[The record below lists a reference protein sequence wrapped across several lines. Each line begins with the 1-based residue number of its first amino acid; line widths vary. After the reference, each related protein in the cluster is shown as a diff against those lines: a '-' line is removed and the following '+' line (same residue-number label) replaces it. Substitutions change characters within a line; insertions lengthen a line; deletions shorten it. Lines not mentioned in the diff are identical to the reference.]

1 MDFVQL
7 IYLVLAIA
15 IVGVCVWLIET
26 YIPMPEIFKMAIR
39 VIVVLVVLLFVLQK
53 FLIPL
58 VR

>member
-58 VR
+58 LR